1 MISQKEEL
9 NKISDNY
16 IVGEGNKHFPTFEL
30 FLIMFSIS
38 LSILLFISS
47 DTLDPNGKL
56 YSNMLK
62 IMSQNMWALSFF
74 VISMLKAV
82 GLLFDKRQLRY
93 IGISASCVLYFI
105 LFVCYFSIFP
115 SLGSLFFFWLFVF
128 SGVSI
133 PLVKKT
139 GIK

>member
-62 IMSQNMWALSFF
+62 VMNQSMWAFSFF

-82 GLLFDKRQLRY
+82 GLLFRSEERRV
-93 IGISASCVLYFI
+93 GREC
-105 LFVCYFSIFP
+105 
-115 SLGSLFFFWLFVF
+115 GSW
-128 SGVSI
+128 
-133 PLVKKT
+133 
-139 GIK
+139 